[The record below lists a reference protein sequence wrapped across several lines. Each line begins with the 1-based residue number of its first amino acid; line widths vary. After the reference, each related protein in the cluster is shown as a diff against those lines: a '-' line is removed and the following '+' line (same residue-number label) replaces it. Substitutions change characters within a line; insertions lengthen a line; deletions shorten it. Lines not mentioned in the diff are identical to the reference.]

1 MRIEAIRLRNL
12 ASIEGT
18 YEIDFRAEPL
28 RSTGIFAISGPTGA
42 GKSTILDALCLAL
55 FDKTPRF
62 AVTNEKISL
71 EDVGQERI
79 QQNDVRNI
87 LRRGMGEGFA
97 EVDFM
102 GVDDCRYRSHW
113 MVYRAR
119 KKSSG
124 SLQNQ
129 IMSVTNLT
137 TNTELQG
144 TKKELLAQLV
154 VLVGLTYE
162 QFTRTVL
169 LAQNDFATF
178 LKSRDDA
185 KAELLEKLTGT
196 EVYSRI
202 SSLVFQHN
210 REAQQM
216 LTELQTR
223 MGEVHLLTE
232 EELTELQRQRTV
244 NIEGRK
250 RVKTQTEELN
260 WKLKWYEDTAKYTM
274 EKVEAESL
282 LAEANKVLKDAS
294 PRFELLKRIDSVQD
308 ARGLA
313 DNLRNKKITQQTQ
326 TTIEQKIKEELS
338 ISKLSLAEAL
348 TTYKEQERNREI
360 CQVEVEEQK
369 PILNKAR
376 ELDVRLQT
384 ANKAVK
390 SADKE
395 QTDCQIQR
403 KNIEKEQAEKIAV
416 LTDKQ
421 QNTQLDEWIEK
432 YARHENMI
440 NKAGLVIGYLDTM
453 EITQTETKKA
463 DEQLLALT
471 EGQRKLI
478 GEREQTQKRLD
489 GEKKKSDE
497 ISLASEELVK
507 KIEKINIVALRR
519 EETVLKEVKEQ
530 TAVVRIAEEAV
541 SLVQTDY
548 KEKQVKQ
555 TIVQDEFI
563 RSREALKLQI
573 EELDKTKVEKAAVER
588 LYENAKL
595 MVAESVTKLRANLVE
610 GDACPVCGSTHHPH
624 VEEKKQIDAL
634 FHSMENDYQQVNER
648 FQKQNNDWVKLT
660 TNVEYLQLQ
669 MNEGE
674 QNLKQLLDSLSQKQT
689 QVKEAEQKLCIL
701 LASNA
706 LSNKMENTI
715 ADRLEVVIGEENA
728 YEELSL
734 SIREKEKQRT
744 NLTLVEEELK
754 IKIQAIEQNCRIVET
769 DIAKQKT
776 IKEFNLAHYQEA
788 FACANKEISIE
799 QWMDLWS
806 NKQVDLKQEIRRL
819 TQLWENKHRTKEEI
833 KAATEKL
840 KTELEGMAK
849 FLVDTIERERK
860 LALLYQQ
867 SMDDLNQLKEAR
879 SKLLDGAG
887 VDEAE
892 AIVQAK
898 LRKTLEVEAA
908 SLKQVNEWKSRCA
921 TLEGQYIQTNASIQ
935 TLVADIACT
944 DVLLKDWINS
954 YNEANSIVLTSDEL
968 RNLLDK
974 DSSWLSEERGI
985 LNGLQEKRT
994 SVAAIL
1000 KERIA
1005 QADRHQ
1011 AILNRPNTETETP
1024 ELLKNALPTLME
1036 QAEIIEQQLAKVEA
1050 ELLVQ
1055 RQNRERLK
1063 VFEQELNE
1071 KRTVAERWAKLNDLI
1086 GQASGEKFKI
1096 IAQSYTLN
1104 VLLLHANK
1112 HLSYL
1117 SSRYKL
1123 QQVPGTLALQVID
1136 RDICDGVRTVYSL
1149 SGGESFLIS
1158 LALALGL
1165 SSLSSNNMKVESLF
1179 IDEGFGSLDTESLR
1193 AAMEAL
1199 EQLQTQGRKIGVISH
1214 VQEMS
1219 ERITTQIVL
1228 SKQSNGRSKV
1238 LIRGG
1243 I

>member
-1 MRIEAIRLRNL
+1 
-12 ASIEGT
+12 
-18 YEIDFRAEPL
+18 
-28 RSTGIFAISGPTGA
+28 
-42 GKSTILDALCLAL
+42 
-55 FDKTPRF
+55 
-62 AVTNEKISL
+62 
-71 EDVGQERI
+71 
-79 QQNDVRNI
+79 
-87 LRRGMGEGFA
+87 
-97 EVDFM
+97 
-102 GVDDCRYRSHW
+102 
-113 MVYRAR
+113 
-119 KKSSG
+119 
-124 SLQNQ
+124 
-129 IMSVTNLT
+129 
-137 TNTELQG
+137 
-144 TKKELLAQLV
+144 
-154 VLVGLTYE
+154 
-162 QFTRTVL
+162 
-169 LAQNDFATF
+169 
-178 LKSRDDA
+178 
-185 KAELLEKLTGT
+185 
-196 EVYSRI
+196 
-202 SSLVFQHN
+202 
-210 REAQQM
+210 
-216 LTELQTR
+216 
-223 MGEVHLLTE
+223 
-232 EELTELQRQRTV
+232 
-244 NIEGRK
+244 
-250 RVKTQTEELN
+250 
-260 WKLKWYEDTAKYTM
+260 
-274 EKVEAESL
+274 
-282 LAEANKVLKDAS
+282 
-294 PRFELLKRIDSVQD
+294 
-308 ARGLA
+308 
-313 DNLRNKKITQQTQ
+313 
-326 TTIEQKIKEELS
+326 
-338 ISKLSLAEAL
+338 
-348 TTYKEQERNREI
+348 
-360 CQVEVEEQK
+360 
-369 PILNKAR
+369 
-376 ELDVRLQT
+376 
-384 ANKAVK
+384 
-390 SADKE
+390 
-395 QTDCQIQR
+395 
-403 KNIEKEQAEKIAV
+403 
-416 LTDKQ
+416 
-421 QNTQLDEWIEK
+421 
-432 YARHENMI
+432 
-440 NKAGLVIGYLDTM
+440 
-453 EITQTETKKA
+453 
-463 DEQLLALT
+463 
-471 EGQRKLI
+471 
-478 GEREQTQKRLD
+478 
-489 GEKKKSDE
+489 
-497 ISLASEELVK
+497 
-507 KIEKINIVALRR
+507 
-519 EETVLKEVKEQ
+519 
-530 TAVVRIAEEAV
+530 
-541 SLVQTDY
+541 
-548 KEKQVKQ
+548 
-555 TIVQDEFI
+555 
-563 RSREALKLQI
+563 
-573 EELDKTKVEKAAVER
+573 
-588 LYENAKL
+588 
-595 MVAESVTKLRANLVE
+595 
-610 GDACPVCGSTHHPH
+610 
-624 VEEKKQIDAL
+624 
-634 FHSMENDYQQVNER
+634 
-648 FQKQNNDWVKLT
+648 
-660 TNVEYLQLQ
+660 
-669 MNEGE
+669 
-674 QNLKQLLDSLSQKQT
+674 
-689 QVKEAEQKLCIL
+689 
-701 LASNA
+701 
-706 LSNKMENTI
+706 
-715 ADRLEVVIGEENA
+715 
-728 YEELSL
+728 
-734 SIREKEKQRT
+734 
-744 NLTLVEEELK
+744 
-754 IKIQAIEQNCRIVET
+754 
-769 DIAKQKT
+769 
-776 IKEFNLAHYQEA
+776 
-788 FACANKEISIE
+788 
-799 QWMDLWS
+799 
-806 NKQVDLKQEIRRL
+806 
-819 TQLWENKHRTKEEI
+819 
-833 KAATEKL
+833 
-840 KTELEGMAK
+840 ELEGMAK

-879 SKLLDGAG
+879 SKLLDGAE

-994 SVAAIL
+994 SVAAIF

-1123 QQVPGTLALQVID
+1123 QQVPGTLALQLID

>member
-1 MRIEAIRLRNL
+1 M
-12 ASIEGT
+12 
-18 YEIDFRAEPL
+18 
-28 RSTGIFAISGPTGA
+28 
-42 GKSTILDALCLAL
+42 
-55 FDKTPRF
+55 
-62 AVTNEKISL
+62 
-71 EDVGQERI
+71 
-79 QQNDVRNI
+79 
-87 LRRGMGEGFA
+87 
-97 EVDFM
+97 
-102 GVDDCRYRSHW
+102 
-113 MVYRAR
+113 
-119 KKSSG
+119 
-124 SLQNQ
+124 
-129 IMSVTNLT
+129 
-137 TNTELQG
+137 
-144 TKKELLAQLV
+144 
-154 VLVGLTYE
+154 
-162 QFTRTVL
+162 
-169 LAQNDFATF
+169 
-178 LKSRDDA
+178 
-185 KAELLEKLTGT
+185 
-196 EVYSRI
+196 
-202 SSLVFQHN
+202 
-210 REAQQM
+210 
-216 LTELQTR
+216 
-223 MGEVHLLTE
+223 
-232 EELTELQRQRTV
+232 
-244 NIEGRK
+244 
-250 RVKTQTEELN
+250 
-260 WKLKWYEDTAKYTM
+260 
-274 EKVEAESL
+274 
-282 LAEANKVLKDAS
+282 
-294 PRFELLKRIDSVQD
+294 
-308 ARGLA
+308 
-313 DNLRNKKITQQTQ
+313 
-326 TTIEQKIKEELS
+326 
-338 ISKLSLAEAL
+338 
-348 TTYKEQERNREI
+348 
-360 CQVEVEEQK
+360 
-369 PILNKAR
+369 
-376 ELDVRLQT
+376 
-384 ANKAVK
+384 
-390 SADKE
+390 
-395 QTDCQIQR
+395 
-403 KNIEKEQAEKIAV
+403 
-416 LTDKQ
+416 
-421 QNTQLDEWIEK
+421 
-432 YARHENMI
+432 
-440 NKAGLVIGYLDTM
+440 
-453 EITQTETKKA
+453 
-463 DEQLLALT
+463 
-471 EGQRKLI
+471 I